1 MTRCTEAFRAWV
13 ALGLLLPALAA
24 GQADKRA
31 SPVVIGS
38 KAFTESVILG
48 EMMTELLESEGIPAT
63 HWREL
68 GGTRVL
74 WNGLQAGDI
83 DAYVEY
89 TGTVLLEILR
99 EDPATDDSRLEAL
112 LAERGVAIAARL
124 GFNNTYV
131 LGMRE
136 ADARTLGIRRISDL
150 RAHPELKFGL
160 SNEFVSRADGWPGLR
175 AAYGL
180 PHPEPR
186 GLQHEL
192 AYRGL
197 ATRDIDVIDLYS
209 TDPEIEYYNLRRL
222 EDDLEYFPR
231 YEAVILYRQ
240 GLRSDAVQ
248 ALRRLEGVLDE
259 DSMASLNA
267 AVKIEGRPA
276 PAVAAAFLT
285 ERLGTDVTA
294 RTDDRLRRFVDRSLE
309 HLRLVGISLGAA
321 ILIAIPLGILAYLWP
336 RLGEIVLA
344 ATSIVQTIP
353 ALALLVLLIPWF
365 GIGAKPAIVALFLF
379 SLLPIVRNTQTGL
392 RNLPGHVRESAMALG
407 LPTLARLRLVELPLA
422 GHSIVAGI
430 KTAAVINV
438 GTATLGALIGAG
450 GYGEPIL
457 TWHPPRRYGSDL
469 RGRGACGHP
478 RAPRPGA
485 FELVERRWITR
496 GDEAP
501 FRDGLVSTRLDRE
514 NLEVVFGTGRQ
525 ELARHR
531 DGKAVPGMARP
542 SPMSLGREGR
552 ANLRRFDRRPL
563 FRQLAAKRS
572 VRVLGV
578 VHVDVVARRVVHH
591 LLDHLAIDRR
601 AGLGRAFGIRRL
613 ERHRHITRFSGRTD
627 VYVRRVGGIDTADL
641 QLIAD
646 LALTRVER
654 ERRRAFPVGIARSR
668 GFRRAGHLHGDR
680 LASVLGLLTHRCARQ
695 SKVDAVNATSL
706 NGVSMGTPQ

>member
-1 MTRCTEAFRAWV
+1 MTRCTKSFRVWV

-24 GQADKRA
+24 GQPDERA

-48 EMMTELLESEGIPAT
+48 EMMTELLESQGIPAT

-99 EDPATDDSRLEAL
+99 EDPATDDARLEAL
-112 LAERGVAIAARL
+112 LAEHGVDIAARL

-231 YEAVILYRQ
+231 YDAVILYRH

-309 HLRLVGISLGAA
+309 HLRLVGISLCAA

-336 RLGEIVLA
+336 RLGEVVLA

-392 RNLPGHVRESAMALG
+392 RNLPAHVRESAMALG

-457 TWHPPRRYGSDL
+457 TGIRLDDMGL
-469 RGRGACGHP
+469 IFEGAVP
-478 RAPRPGA
+478 AAILALLVQGA
-485 FELVERRWITR
+485 FELVERRWIT
-496 GDEAP
+496 P
-501 FRDGLVSTRLDRE
+501 
-514 NLEVVFGTGRQ
+514 
-525 ELARHR
+525 
-531 DGKAVPGMARP
+531 P
-542 SPMSLGREGR
+542 
-552 ANLRRFDRRPL
+552 
-563 FRQLAAKRS
+563 
-572 VRVLGV
+572 
-578 VHVDVVARRVVHH
+578 
-591 LLDHLAIDRR
+591 
-601 AGLGRAFGIRRL
+601 
-613 ERHRHITRFSGRTD
+613 
-627 VYVRRVGGIDTADL
+627 
-641 QLIAD
+641 
-646 LALTRVER
+646 
-654 ERRRAFPVGIARSR
+654 
-668 GFRRAGHLHGDR
+668 
-680 LASVLGLLTHRCARQ
+680 
-695 SKVDAVNATSL
+695 
-706 NGVSMGTPQ
+706 